1 MENMTDTFENTMQ
14 LELNRTKAALEVS
27 QQTLRRVQESLQSDL
42 VEWADNYL
50 TAGDESHSELNEL
63 MQNNGLEG
71 LTRKF
76 TVTVHVNYTFE
87 VEVEATS
94 EDEAR
99 DLVDNDVYDYIRDNI
114 DLSYYDDVDIEATE
128 A

>member
-1 MENMTDTFENTMQ
+1 MEIVNDTFENTMQ

-50 TAGDESHSELNEL
+50 TAGDSDYNDLNEL

-76 TVTVHVNYTFE
+76 TVSVHVSYTFE

-99 DLVDNDVYDYIRDNI
+99 DLVDNNVYDYISDNI
-114 DLSYYDDVDIEATE
+114 ELSYYDDVDIEATE

>member
-1 MENMTDTFENTMQ
+1 METMTESNIDPIQ
-14 LELNRTKAALEVS
+14 AELNRTKALVAS
-27 QQTLRRVQESLQSDL
+27 LRNVLDSLQSDL
-42 VEWADNYL
+42 ADWAESNLAAFECSY
-50 TAGDESHSELNEL
+50 DELHEL

-71 LTRKF
+71 LKRKY